1 MIELARNLYLQFRMP
16 HYGVIINRDTA
27 IGCDEL
33 TILGQ
38 DQRIDFK

>member
-1 MIELARNLYLQFRMP
+1 MP
-16 HYGVIINRDTA
+16 RYGVIINRDTA
-27 IGCDEL
+27 ISGDEL